1 MQELWR
7 APVRERLVRLCAAI
21 SAIRPRRRSLAQET
35 LLEAWRNAHKLRDPS
50 GAERWLAAIARRLFA
65 ERPASQP
72 EPLSLHEGAAWDE
85 VDLDAELE
93 RAELLELLDRAL
105 ALLPPET
112 REALVQRY
120 VDDAPHSEIAAR
132 LGVSED
138 AVSMRLARGKSVLR
152 RMLAAELRREADA
165 DWRETRVW
173 CGQCGRR
180 KLAMRDRRAHA
191 AVTFSCPDC
200 SPGVPGSDFPLG
212 NPHFAELVGGLVR
225 PSAIL
230 ARTGDWLQRYFGGR
244 RRARRL
250 HALRLRRHGGAVS
263 ARGEQEPRWAVRR
276 LRRMRRAGCLSSVE
290 GLALAR
296 AEVRRFRREHPR
308 TRLLPAARPRLRRR
322 VAFLR
327 GCAPEDV
334 LGRSAVDVVFAGEQV
349 TRARRRPLSALET
362 GRRFLLRRDLALLW
376 TGGLVSIA
384 GDWAPNAALP
394 FFVYERTG
402 STIATAGTGLVSRRS
417 RPASSPTGN
426 PSQASSSTA
435 GIASTSSSCRTC
447 CRRQR
452 PRRCCS

>member
-21 SAIRPRRRSLAQET
+21 SGDPAAAEDLAQET

-50 GAERWLAAIARRLFA
+50 GAERWLAAIARNVCLRSA
-65 ERPASQP
+65 RRRSRQ
-72 EPLSLHEGAAWDE
+72 PLSLHEGAAWDE

-230 ARTGDWLQRYFGGR
+230 ARTGDWLQRYFGGGAGAPGVCTR
-244 RRARRL
+244 CGCAVTVERYRRAESRNPDGL
-250 HALRLRRHGGAVS
+250 YVACDGC
-263 ARGEQEPRWAVRR
+263 GEQVS
-276 LRRMRRAGCLSSVE
+276 SSVE

-296 AEVRRFRREHPR
+296 TEVRRFRREHPR
-308 TRLLPAARPRLRRR
+308 TRLLPRRDLDFGGVSSFAVR
-322 VAFLR
+322 A
-327 GCAPEDV
+327 EDV
-334 LGRSAVDVVFAGEQV
+334 LGRSAVDVVFAGETLRV
-349 TRARRRPLSALET
+349 LGVAR
-362 GRRFLLRRDLALLW
+362 
-376 TGGLVSIA
+376 
-384 GDWAPNAALP
+384 
-394 FFVYERTG
+394 
-402 STIATAGTGLVSRRS
+402 
-417 RPASSPTGN
+417 
-426 PSQASSSTA
+426 
-435 GIASTSSSCRTC
+435 
-447 CRRQR
+447 
-452 PRRCCS
+452 